1 MELTG
6 LFLFLEVGIEKR
18 KVKEKEN
25 RYAEYTADSL

>member
-6 LFLFLEVGIEKR
+6 LFLFLKVGIEKR

-25 RYAEYTADSL
+25 RYVEYADSL